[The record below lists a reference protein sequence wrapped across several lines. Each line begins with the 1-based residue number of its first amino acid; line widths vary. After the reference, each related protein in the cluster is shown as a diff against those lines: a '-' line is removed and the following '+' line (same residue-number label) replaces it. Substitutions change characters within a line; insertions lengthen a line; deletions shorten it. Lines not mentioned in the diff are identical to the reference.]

1 MPRQFQFQLPF
12 DSTAYQHAKAKG
24 KEAKGNGPSDEK
36 PASGTKPIHSKR
48 GKSESTTGTSSTV
61 SMNVS
66 EKFPPVEMLL
76 PMDVYD
82 LTTED
87 ESLVELPK
95 PTYQQATQ
103 ASETG
108 TTQEQATQGQPT
120 QGQPTQGQPTPE
132 QPTRGQPAQGQPTQG
147 QPTQGQATPT
157 IQGQATQEAQAA
169 QDIEAGNG
177 QGNPLYPLDLAQL
190 LIPSR
195 QESRHS

>member
-1 MPRQFQFQLPF
+1 MISAKLLFFFNPLVSGSRHFPIMPRQFQFQLPF

-36 PASGTKPIHSKR
+36 LVSGTKPIYSKR

-61 SMNVS
+61 SMNAS
-66 EKFPPVEMLL
+66 EEFPPVEMLL

-103 ASETG
+103 ASERKATQEEV
-108 TTQEQATQGQPT
+108 TQEQATQERATQERAIQGQPT
-120 QGQPTQGQPTPE
+120 QGQPTQGLATQE
-132 QPTRGQPAQGQPTQG
+132 QA
-147 QPTQGQATPT
+147 QATPEVEDSNDRGVHCVPW
-157 IQGQATQEAQAA
+157 ILMIANF
-169 QDIEAGNG
+169 I
-177 QGNPLYPLDLAQL
+177 
-190 LIPSR
+190 
-195 QESRHS
+195 